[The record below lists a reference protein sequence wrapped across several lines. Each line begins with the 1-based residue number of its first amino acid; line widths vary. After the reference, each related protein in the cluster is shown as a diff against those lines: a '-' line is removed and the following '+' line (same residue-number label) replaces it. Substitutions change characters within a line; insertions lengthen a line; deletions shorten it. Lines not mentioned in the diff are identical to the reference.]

1 MDSNT
6 PAAIATFM
14 GGATFAQGFAQ
25 VVTQNA
31 TFITTMSI
39 ALTATIGL
47 LSFIWGKINERRR
60 ISIEERRVI
69 AMEHSNKINMRA
81 LIDDLLIKLDMCND
95 ECLTTCDIIKK
106 IRK

>member
-39 ALTATIGL
+39 ALTAMIGL
-47 LSFIWGKINERRR
+47 FSFIWGKINEKTTNKHRREAR
-60 ISIEERRVI
+60 D
-69 AMEHSNKINMRA
+69 SNGA
-81 LIDDLLIKLDMCND
+81 LKQN
-95 ECLTTCDIIKK
+95 
-106 IRK
+106 